1 MERARP
7 RRGERISAAKR
18 AAALLAFAATAA
30 AAADFELPDGPGR
43 ELVYAR
49 CRTCHDLQY
58 VVDSAGIPQNA
69 WATVVE
75 DMGRYGLR
83 VPNDERDRI
92 AKYLATYL
100 GPNAPKPAPAAAA
113 PAKTAV
119 DGGAQYQQQCSACH
133 QPDGRGVPGNFPP
146 LAENPDLFLARLFP
160 VYVALNGLEGEI
172 AVKGAKYQGV
182 MPPFGHLSDEQ
193 IAAIVNFVR
202 GAWGNAALRPSG
214 FKDVDAAAVAEAR
227 KKPMKPAEVRESRKQ
242 GH

>member
-1 MERARP
+1 MR
-7 RRGERISAAKR
+7 SALLLTA
-18 AAALLAFAATAA
+18 AWAALASTS

-58 VVDSAGIPQNA
+58 VVDSAGIPQSA
-69 WATVVE
+69 WAAVVE

-100 GPNAPKPAPAAAA
+100 GPDAPKPSAA
-113 PAKTAV
+113 PAPQKAAA
-119 DGGAQYQQQCSACH
+119 DGGSLYQQQCSACH
-133 QPDGRGVPGNFPP
+133 QPDGRGVQGNFPP
-146 LAENPDLFLARLFP
+146 LAENPDLFVDRLFP
-160 VYVALNGLEGEI
+160 VHVALNGLQGEI

-193 IAAIVNFVR
+193 IAAIVNYVR
-202 GAWGNAALRPSG
+202 GAWGNASLRPPG
-214 FKDVDAAAVAEAR
+214 FQDVDAAAVAEAR
-227 KKPMKPAEVRESRKQ
+227 KKPMKPAEVREYRSNA
-242 GH
+242 H